1 MSQSQSLENN
11 SVTKEDK
18 PLFTNITSPYFF
30 KQVKEP
36 SFVVELVTKGQYQAT
51 IFPPRFIK
59 VLVDFINLSP
69 NELPKGLSF
78 MQNIQHHID
87 LVLGASLP
95 NLPHYHMSLIEHEEL
110 IGQVN
115 ELLDKGLIHESMS
128 PYVVLTLLTPKKDGN
143 WRIYVDN
150 CVINKIMVKYYFP
163 IPCLNDML
171 DGLEGVVVFSKLDL

>member
-1 MSQSQSLENN
+1 M
-11 SVTKEDK
+11 
-18 PLFTNITSPYFF
+18 
-30 KQVKEP
+30 
-36 SFVVELVTKGQYQAT
+36 
-51 IFPPRFIK
+51 R
-59 VLVDFINLSP
+59 
-69 NELPKGLSF
+69 
-78 MQNIQHHID
+78 NIQHHID

-128 PYVVLTLLTPKKDGN
+128 PYVVLTSLTPKKDGN

-163 IPCLNDML
+163 ILCLNDML
-171 DGLEGVVVFSKLDL
+171 DEIEGVVVFTKLDL